1 MAGSRVTTD
10 TTVLVRGLVPPR
22 RKRQDLI
29 YEESIR
35 LHSSASEVLRRIEQ
49 GEYQNHI
56 PLLALIETACVVSRL
71 TNDPESAS
79 LSVSFVS
86 SHAKLYDTADL
97 LERSIEIGIASK
109 ASGFDVIFMACA
121 DITGSL
127 LITDDR
133 KMYERARESGIDS
146 YAAEGMGNRLM
157 F

>member
-1 MAGSRVTTD
+1 MVGSRVTTD
-10 TTVLVRGLVPPR
+10 TTVLVLGLVPPR
-22 RKRQDLI
+22 RRRHDVI
-29 YEESIR
+29 SEDYIR

-49 GEYQNHI
+49 GKYQNHI

-86 SHAKLYDTADL
+86 RHAKLYDTADL
-97 LERSIEIGIASK
+97 LERSIEIGITSK
-109 ASGFDVIFMACA
+109 ASGFDVIFIACA

-133 KMYERARESGIDS
+133 KMYQRARESGIDTTLLR
-146 YAAEGMGNRLM
+146 EWETG
-157 F
+157 

>member
-1 MAGSRVTTD
+1 MVGSRVTTD

-22 RKRQDLI
+22 RKRHDVI
-29 YEESIR
+29 FEEYIR
-35 LHSSASEVLRRIEQ
+35 LYTSASEVLRRIEQ

-121 DITGSL
+121 DVTGSL

-133 KMYERARESGIDS
+133 KMYERARESGIDTTLLREWE
-146 YAAEGMGNRLM
+146 EG
-157 F
+157 

>member
-10 TTVLVRGLVPPR
+10 TTVLVWGLVPPR
-22 RKRQDLI
+22 RRRQDVI
-29 YEESIR
+29 SEEYIR

-109 ASGFDVIFMACA
+109 ASGFEVIFMACA

-133 KMYERARESGIDS
+133 KMYKRARESGIDTTLLREWE
-146 YAAEGMGNRLM
+146 AV
-157 F
+157 

>member
-1 MAGSRVTTD
+1 MVGSRVTTD

-22 RKRQDLI
+22 RKRHDVI
-29 YEESIR
+29 FEEYIR

-121 DITGSL
+121 DVTGSQ

-133 KMYERARESGIDS
+133 KMYERARESGIDTTLLREWE
-146 YAAEGMGNRLM
+146 AG
-157 F
+157 

>member
-1 MAGSRVTTD
+1 MVGSRVTTD

-22 RKRQDLI
+22 RKRHDLI
-29 YEESIR
+29 FEEYIR
-35 LHSSASEVLRRIEQ
+35 LHTSASEVLRRIEQ

-97 LERSIEIGIASK
+97 LERSIEIGITSK

-121 DITGSL
+121 DVTGSQ

-133 KMYERARESGIDS
+133 KMYERARESGIDTTLLREWE
-146 YAAEGMGNRLM
+146 AG
-157 F
+157 

>member
-1 MAGSRVTTD
+1 MVGSRVTTD

-22 RKRQDLI
+22 RKRHDVIFDEYL
-29 YEESIR
+29 R
-35 LHSSASEVLRRIEQ
+35 LHTSASEVLRRIEQ

-121 DITGSL
+121 DVTGSQ

-133 KMYERARESGIDS
+133 KMFERARESGIDTTLLREWE
-146 YAAEGMGNRLM
+146 AG
-157 F
+157 

>member
-1 MAGSRVTTD
+1 MVGSRVTTD

-22 RKRQDLI
+22 RKRHDVI
-29 YEESIR
+29 FEEYVR
-35 LHSSASEVLRRIEQ
+35 LHTRASEVLRRIEQ

-121 DITGSL
+121 DVTGSQ

-133 KMYERARESGIDS
+133 KMYERARESGIDTTLLREWE
-146 YAAEGMGNRLM
+146 AG
-157 F
+157 

>member
-1 MAGSRVTTD
+1 MVGSRVTTD

-22 RKRQDLI
+22 RKRQDVI
-29 YEESIR
+29 SEEYIR
-35 LHSSASEVLRRIEQ
+35 LHSRASEVLRRIEL

-133 KMYERARESGIDS
+133 KMYEKARESGIDTTLLR
-146 YAAEGMGNRLM
+146 EWETG
-157 F
+157 

>member
-1 MAGSRVTTD
+1 MVGSRVTTD

-22 RKRQDLI
+22 RKRHDVI
-29 YEESIR
+29 FEEYLR
-35 LHSSASEVLRRIEQ
+35 LHTSASEVLRRIEQ

-121 DITGSL
+121 DVTGSQ

-133 KMYERARESGIDS
+133 KMYERARESGIDTTLLREWE
-146 YAAEGMGNRLM
+146 AV
-157 F
+157 

>member
-1 MAGSRVTTD
+1 MVGSRVTTD

-22 RKRQDLI
+22 RKRHDVI
-29 YEESIR
+29 FEEYLR
-35 LHSSASEVLRRIEQ
+35 LHTSASEVLRRIEQ

-121 DITGSL
+121 DVTGSQ

-133 KMYERARESGIDS
+133 KMYERARESGIDTTLLREWE
-146 YAAEGMGNRLM
+146 AG
-157 F
+157 

>member
-1 MAGSRVTTD
+1 MVGSRVTTD

-22 RKRQDLI
+22 RRSKDALSDE
-29 YEESIR
+29 YIR
-35 LHSSASEVLRRIEQ
+35 LHTSASEVLRRIEQ
-49 GEYQNHI
+49 EEYQNHI

-86 SHAKLYDTADL
+86 SHAKMYDTADL
-97 LERSIEIGIASK
+97 LERSIEIGIATK

-121 DITGSL
+121 DMNDSL

-133 KMYERARESGIDS
+133 KMHERARESGIDTILLRDWVT
-146 YAAEGMGNRLM
+146 GVD
-157 F
+157 